1 MRIRLEEKNNNTIL
15 TEKQQTSALSTGKI
29 DKCDYVAGEEILPS
43 NRR

>member
-1 MRIRLEEKNNNTIL
+1 MKNNNTIL